1 MSEFVLI
8 DIDEIKGS
16 EYDFYKLEINGVC
29 PLDDFE
35 ESLTNNPQYLSQYH
49 TIFSYAQ
56 FYADGL
62 RIPPKKLNTIK
73 LNIDDVSIYEFKSR
87 HLRVYFFHTSDNPDR
102 IIALGGFK
110 NRQKADIRK
119 LSSIIIRYINNNPL

>member
-8 DIDEIKGS
+8 DIDEIRGS
-16 EYDFYKLEINGVC
+16 KYDFYKLEINGVC
-29 PLDDFE
+29 PFDDFE
-35 ESLTNNPQYLSQYH
+35 ESLSSNPQYLSQFR

-73 LNIDDVSIYEFKSR
+73 LNIDNVSIFEFKSH
-87 HLRVYFFHTSDNPDR
+87 HLRVYFFYTSDNPDR

-110 NRQKADIRK
+110 SQQKADIRK
-119 LSSIIIRYINNNPL
+119 LSSMITRYINNSL